1 MHYIFLILSSPDL
14 HNCVR
19 GINNKCSPFYFPR
32 KEEKNWRKP
41 LRWARLP
48 FRDTRYM
55 LMMLVQ
61 IKNLKKPSSH
71 QEFLTNNFR
80 KVLCIPRKG
89 RKSGTKCW
97 KEEIRI
103 SLERLKNHST
113 SPQELTLKIHTNKP
127 CSLEW
132 NLAKMTK
139 IPRQTKTLQNEATL
153 NPLGTQSTQALI
165 RSKPELAKEYCHQP
179 KETNPSISHYAGIP
193 CKILR
198 SSKGDQW
205 YTAHPL
211 QCFRQKILSSGRLGS
226 AWNVLFSYM
235 SENLRP

>member
-41 LRWARLP
+41 LRWAHLP

-71 QEFLTNNFR
+71 QEFLTNHNFR

-89 RKSGTKCW
+89 RKSGTKGW

-103 SLERLKNHST
+103 SLERLKNYST
-113 SPQELTLKIHTNKP
+113 SLQESTLKIHTNKP

-153 NPLGTQSTQALI
+153 NPLGN
-165 RSKPELAKEYCHQP
+165 K
-179 KETNPSISHYAGIP
+179 
-193 CKILR
+193 
-198 SSKGDQW
+198 
-205 YTAHPL
+205 AH
-211 QCFRQKILSSGRLGS
+211 
-226 AWNVLFSYM
+226 
-235 SENLRP
+235 